1 MPDMNHR
8 RTLGTFISVAML
20 GLSTTAFGQSDNEYS
35 AISNGSFTDP
45 ARWIQGGPADWTGQ
59 NVDGD
64 IEFDVLGGADV
75 TVDGIDLNYTGIT
88 NLLTTD
94 NGALSQLRLE
104 GTGSLHF
111 SNPSGTVTITPST
124 GLTLAIDMY
133 FDGDVLID
141 TTKIINGVIESV
153 SIEQL
158 MALTAPNA
166 VLQIYGP
173 GGVTF
178 ELGSTLDMTGT
189 IRVGGIAEGAI
200 ATGGLSILDDQTLTD
215 AITLVIE
222 GRTGLGVSRVILG
235 DAVIANQSF
244 TLNGLFGD
252 GILETQ
258 SADVTLLGGTT
269 SNFGGT
275 LQIDGD
281 LTLNGQGTVLNL
293 YPAATA
299 LSPIVGTSLI
309 SGNIDISDGSQLL
322 LGPNLIFG
330 TTSLQPTINDLNLN
344 LNGGYFGGNAQV
356 GLSGDFSV
364 PNLNLNSGWLVGGD
378 FYTGEGTLEFTTG
391 SISNGNTFF
400 SSQMG
405 IWTTYDHDL
414 GRTNTEAYINGAGL
428 MVFTFLPGA
437 NIHVE
442 LAPSDSWIPDDIE
455 LLILENTSGFANTFA
470 DLTSGNWNGTTS
482 LVTRQLELFTNTNDA
497 TFDQLFATIVA
508 DYAAPAGGLSNIG
521 QAMNDLID
529 QAMVDPTGSAGELLY
544 YLDQNA
550 GSLASYRSALSGML
564 PNSQFTADR
573 ITADNMYSGVAR
585 RNIREL
591 AIGTRG
597 PGMIRAEQLQNPVLL
612 AALQEED
619 ALSSGDITPD
629 LLEPPKIIVQTSNDS
644 KKDDDVFQ
652 ALFGEGYGRWNDM
665 DPVGFVAGYSARSVG
680 VTGGWGVGLAE
691 GVTVGLSAG
700 WENTTATLNGN
711 LGDVTVDSF
720 RGTPFIS
727 WSDSDGEIERYAIF
741 SVGGGYNTSNGDQRQ
756 KAGQILSADYSFD
769 LTGWEVD
776 IETAVGTRV
785 PMSEN
790 FALQPEASIR
800 YSILNYSGTN
810 TDKTTN
816 VESDYDGGDFQFLT
830 GRLGFGMEWLLDPFS
845 RVTTS
850 VGWQGQYI
858 DYGTAEFA
866 LPGAFGMTSQDGGD
880 GSINQFY
887 VGTQLLFNPNWNTA
901 ISIGYQGAFGD
912 GSSNAFTGSLIIRF

>member
-1 MPDMNHR
+1 MPDMNNR
-8 RTLGTFISVAML
+8 SRPGSFITVAML
-20 GLSTTAFGQSDNEYS
+20 GMSSTVFGQFDNVYDAS
-35 AISNGSFTDP
+35 SNGSFTDLG
-45 ARWIQGGPADWTGQ
+45 RWVQGGPADWTDL
-59 NVDGD
+59 NIDGNSD
-64 IEFDVLGGADV
+64 FDVLGGSDI
-75 TVDGIDLNYTGIT
+75 TINGIDLDYTGIT
-88 NLLTTD
+88 DFTTTD

-111 SNPSGTVTITPST
+111 SNPGGTVTITPGT
-124 GLTLAIDMY
+124 GLELAIDMY
-133 FDGDVLID
+133 FDGNVLID
-141 TTKIINGVIESV
+141 TTKIVDGLVESV
-153 SIEQL
+153 SVEAL
-158 MALTAPNA
+158 MALTDPDA

-178 ELGSTLDMTGT
+178 ELGSILDMTGT
-189 IRVGGIAEGAI
+189 IRVGGEAEGAI
-200 ATGGLSILDDQTLTD
+200 ITGSLSILDDQTLTD
-215 AITLVIE
+215 AVTLIIE
-222 GRTGLGVSRVILG
+222 GRTGLGVSRVVLG

-269 SNFGGT
+269 SDFGGT

-281 LTLNGQGTVLNL
+281 LTLDGQGTVLNL
-293 YPAATA
+293 YPDASAV
-299 LSPIVGTSLI
+299 SPVIGTSLI
-309 SGNIDISDGSQLL
+309 SGNIDISNGSQLL

-330 TTSLQPTINDLNLN
+330 TTSIQPTINDLNLN
-344 LNGGYFGGNAQV
+344 LNGGFFGGNAQV
-356 GLSGDFSV
+356 GLSSDFSV

-378 FYTGEGTLEFTTG
+378 FYTGEGALEFTTG
-391 SISNGNTFF
+391 SIGNGNMFF

-455 LLILENTSGFANTFA
+455 LLILENTSGFANTFS
-470 DLTSGNWNGTTS
+470 DLTFGNWNGTTS
-482 LVTRQLELFTNTNDA
+482 LVTRQLELFTNTNDT

-508 DYAAPAGGLSNIG
+508 DYAAPAGGLSNVG

-529 QAMVDPTGSAGELLY
+529 QAMIDPNGSAGELLY

-665 DPVGFVAGYSARSVG
+665 DAVGFVAGYSARSVG

-720 RGTPFIS
+720 RGTPFVS

-756 KAGQILSADYSFD
+756 KAGQALSTDYRFD

-776 IETAVGTRV
+776 VEAAVGTRV

-816 VESDYDGGDFQFLT
+816 IESDYDGGDFQFLT

-850 VGWQGQYI
+850 LGWQGQYI

-901 ISIGYQGAFGD
+901 ISVGYQGAFGD